1 MPSAWVRRDVLRS
14 GSTRYRVIFRL
25 GGRESARRYGGS
37 FRTMREARARRDWIT
52 GELAALRVPDLRAL
66 GRAKTAPTTRSLLEA
81 WRESRRDVAA
91 GTRQTYD
98 VAITRIVSRLGSLP
112 LNELDTAAVD
122 RFVGELDTI
131 GLARESIRKTLG
143 VLAQALDW
151 HGLEPNPARDRRA
164 VKLPPRVHEHVS
176 PPSAEHVDAVHR
188 LLPPA
193 YRLPLLV
200 LDATGMRVGELEAL
214 TWGDVDE
221 AHGRWRVTAAVA
233 KTRKPRWV
241 TVPDVLFE
249 AALELCPRDDRH
261 PDRRVFESFGSDR
274 FRTAITRACTA
285 AGVPTFSPHDLRHRR
300 VSLLHAAGVPWA
312 RIGEAVGQR
321 SIAVTADTYSHVL
334 IDETELDYPSLLHG

>member
-1 MPSAWVRRDVLRS
+1 MASAWVRRDMLTS
-14 GSTRYRVIFRL
+14 GSVRYRVMFRL

-37 FRTMREARARRDWIT
+37 FATMREARGRRDWIA

-66 GRAKTAPTTRSLLEA
+66 GRAQPAPNVRSVVEA

-98 VAITRIVSRLGSLP
+98 VAIGRIVPRLGSLR
-112 LNELDTAAVD
+112 LDELDTAAVD
-122 RFVGELDTI
+122 RFVGELDEA
-131 GLARESIRKTLG
+131 GLARESIRKSLG

-151 HGLEPNPARDRRA
+151 HGLEPNPARDRRT
-164 VKLPPRVHEHVS
+164 VKLPARVHEHVS
-176 PPSAEHVDAVHR
+176 PPSAEDVEAVYR
-188 LLPPA
+188 LLPSA
-193 YRLPLLV
+193 YRLPLVV

-221 AHGRWRVTAAVA
+221 PHGRWRVTAAVA
-233 KTRKPRWV
+233 KTRRPRWV
-241 TVPDVLFE
+241 NVPDVVFQ
-249 AALELCPRDDRH
+249 AVLELCPRDDRIAG
-261 PDRRVFESFGSDR
+261 RRVFQFGADR
-274 FRTAITRACTA
+274 FRTAITRACIA

-334 IDETELDYPSLLHG
+334 IDETELDYASLLPG